1 MSKKAKRVLGVAV
14 SVFAPMFAPW
24 AAGAILGSSTIT
36 AASTALS
43 AGIGALGGV
52 AGANLQGQDWRQ
64 GAVLGGLT
72 GGFLGA
78 SGGGLMKGAEGGAAW
93 RGGLTGGATSTGTNV
108 AAGGAGRGIFP
119 DMSVAPQQPSQ
130 ISFLNDTAATVVDA
144 AAGAGE
150 TAAPT
155 FMQRLADVSPG
166 TLIQSGTQLALGMA
180 GMSQEEKLLAAE
192 QAEMERQRALE
203 QEQFNRRVQA
213 AEEMKG
219 MAAQYDPQRVGLS
232 QANIYGRQLEQQRR
246 EQLRS
251 LTPGQEGQREAIGRQ
266 FDIAKAT
273 GRSTGYAQ
281 GYGAGLDLQ
290 RGFRQAAEGL
300 YPTNIPGSARP
311 SLSSIA
317 EVRRATGE
325 QVKSATAALEPI
337 TASMYPESKK
347 KPKREETA

>member
-1 MSKKAKRVLGVAV
+1 MSKKYKKYIGAAV
-14 SVFAPMFAPW
+14 SIFAPMFAPW
-24 AAGAILGSSTIT
+24 AAGALAGSSFLGPAAQAAAAAGTSSLATT
-36 AASTALS
+36 AASGVL
-43 AGIGALGGV
+43 GALGSA

-64 GAVLGGLT
+64 SAVLGGLT

-78 SGGGLMKGAEGGAAW
+78 TGGGFGGGVKGGV
-93 RGGLTGGATSTGTNV
+93 GATELGRAKIAEQEFLKSAADKLAFSSGAPTGTV
-108 AAGGAGRGIFP
+108 GAGAG
-119 DMSVAPQQPSQ
+119 
-130 ISFLNDTAATVVDA
+130 
-144 AAGAGE
+144 AGAGE

-166 TLIQSGTQLALGMA
+166 TLIQSGTQLALGAA
-180 GMSQEEKLLAAE
+180 GMSQEDKMLAAQ

-203 QEQFNRRVQA
+203 QEQFNRQMQA

-232 QANIYGRQLEQQRR
+232 EANIYGRQLEQQRR
-246 EQLRS
+246 EQLRK
-251 LTPGQEGQREAIGRQ
+251 LTPGQEGRREAIGRQ

-290 RGFRQAAEGL
+290 GKFLSAAQGL

-311 SLSSIA
+311 SLSDIA

-347 KPKREETA
+347 KSKREETA

>member
-1 MSKKAKRVLGVAV
+1 MSKKYKKYIGAAV
-14 SVFAPMFAPW
+14 SIFAPMFAPW
-24 AAGAILGSSTIT
+24 AAGALAGSSFLGPAAQAAAAAGTSSLATT
-36 AASTALS
+36 AASGVL
-43 AGIGALGGV
+43 GALGSA

-64 GAVLGGLT
+64 SAVLGGLT

-78 SGGGLMKGAEGGAAW
+78 TGGGFGGGVKGGVGATEAGKSALIGAARPTMDSLSKAAGAE
-93 RGGLTGGATSTGTNV
+93 LSTLGNV
-108 AAGGAGRGIFP
+108 
-119 DMSVAPQQPSQ
+119 
-130 ISFLNDTAATVVDA
+130 

-203 QEQFNRRVQA
+203 QEQFNRQMQA

-232 QANIYGRQLEQQRR
+232 EANIYGRQLEQQRR

-251 LTPGQEGQREAIGRQ
+251 LTPGQEGRRAAIGRQ
-266 FDIAKAT
+266 FDIDKAT

-290 RGFRQAAEGL
+290 RGFRQAAEQL

-311 SLSSIA
+311 SLSDIT
-317 EVRRATGE
+317 EVRRMTGE

-347 KPKREETA
+347 KSNREETA

>member
-1 MSKKAKRVLGVAV
+1 MSKKYKKYIGAAV
-14 SVFAPMFAPW
+14 SIFAPMFAPW
-24 AAGAILGSSTIT
+24 AAGALAGSGFLGPAAQAAAAAGTSSLATT
-36 AASTALS
+36 AASGVL
-43 AGIGALGGV
+43 GALGST
-52 AGANLQGQDWRQ
+52 AGANMQGQDWRQ
-64 GAVLGGLT
+64 NAVLGGLT

-78 SGGGLMKGAEGGAAW
+78 TGGGFGGGVKGGV
-93 RGGLTGGATSTGTNV
+93 GATELGRAKIAEQEFLKNAADKLAFSSGAPIGTV
-108 AAGGAGRGIFP
+108 G
-119 DMSVAPQQPSQ
+119 
-130 ISFLNDTAATVVDA
+130 
-144 AAGAGE
+144 AGAGE

-166 TLIQSGTQLALGMA
+166 TLIQSGTQLALGAA
-180 GMSQEEKLLAAE
+180 GMSQEDKLLAAE

-203 QEQFNRRVQA
+203 QEQFNRQVQA

-219 MAAQYDPQRVGLS
+219 MAAQYDPQRAGLS
-232 QANIYGRQLEQQRR
+232 QANIAGRQLEQQRR
-246 EQLRS
+246 EQLRK
-251 LTPGQEGQREAIGRQ
+251 LTPGQEGRREAIGRQ

-290 RGFRQAAEGL
+290 GKFLSAAQGL

-311 SLSSIA
+311 SLGAIA
-317 EVRRATGE
+317 DIRSMTGE

-347 KPKREETA
+347 KSKREETA

>member
-24 AAGAILGSSTIT
+24 AAGAIMGSGAIFGSAAAASAATAAAAGGASLGTSALAAGLGS
-36 AASTALS
+36 
-43 AGIGALGGV
+43 LGGV
-52 AGANLQGQDWRQ
+52 IGANLQGQDWRK
-64 GAVLGGLT
+64 GGLLGGLT
-72 GGFLGA
+72 AGGLSLAGVG
-78 SGGGLMKGAEGGAAW
+78 SGGVGATEAGKSALSAAENQMAVDSLGNIGGAE
-93 RGGLTGGATSTGTNV
+93 LSTLSN
-108 AAGGAGRGIFP
+108 
-119 DMSVAPQQPSQ
+119 
-130 ISFLNDTAATVVDA
+130 A

-166 TLIQSGTQLALGMA
+166 TWIQSGTQLALGAA
-180 GMSQEEKLLAAE
+180 GMSQEDKLLAAE

-203 QEQFNRRVQA
+203 QEQFNRQVQA

-251 LTPGQEGQREAIGRQ
+251 LTPGQEGRRAAIGRQ
-266 FDIAKAT
+266 FDIDKAT

-317 EVRRATGE
+317 DIRSMTGE

-347 KPKREETA
+347 KSNREETA